1 MQVKNFRG
9 QLRDCL
15 STGLKREDE
24 HSRKALYFKIRDLV
38 ERFKNEPEWT
48 AHVADTR
55 RWLDFGIPEKRR
67 SDNAHV
73 NYFESSIGKS
83 TRTESKTGIHDSRR
97 ARYSRNTAW
106 RTIQIERDSLR
117 LVAVDEVFAHTDE
130 PNSRRALDLF
140 KSMGFQLIVIVPWEA
155 KARVAERYVDSF
167 HLTVESERRQ
177 LRAPDCDS
185 RTLRRCPAAECER
198 GVNYLRKRS
207 APGRAFCARLSQ
219 ANRSFRSPFALA
231 RRGSRVTMRV
241 RRAALEAFNRDAV
254 ALGLSVDWSETGH
267 RRFQTHEIPTSAA
280 WQNESTYLQ
289 ALGRT
294 ATTQAF
300 REDVALLPAE
310 LHSWAA
316 EHPLD
321 VVAHHGAWPELLR
334 CVFWFRE
341 HPRSGLYLRQIP
353 VDGIDTKFLE
363 QHLGIL
369 DALLLN
375 TMPLQINVT
384 AKRFESRHGLCWE
397 QHLIR
402 FCFPLHS
409 DAAKTAWSS
418 S

>member
-1 MQVKNFRG
+1 MR
-9 QLRDCL
+9 
-15 STGLKREDE
+15 
-24 HSRKALYFKIRDLV
+24 
-38 ERFKNEPEWT
+38 
-48 AHVADTR
+48 TR
-55 RWLDFGIPEKRR
+55 RELLAQAERAWPRFLR
-67 SDNAHV
+67 SLVTGDPFFPLAV
-73 NYFESSIGKS
+73 RIGK
-83 TRTESKTGIHDSRR
+83 TR
-97 ARYSRNTAW
+97 
-106 RTIQIERDSLR
+106 
-117 LVAVDEVFAHTDE
+117 
-130 PNSRRALDLF
+130 
-140 KSMGFQLIVIVPWEA
+140 
-155 KARVAERYVDSF
+155 
-167 HLTVESERRQ
+167 
-177 LRAPDCDS
+177 
-185 RTLRRCPAAECER
+185 
-198 GVNYLRKRS
+198 
-207 APGRAFCARLSQ
+207 
-219 ANRSFRSPFALA
+219 LA
-231 RRGSRVTMRV
+231 GDYAM

-397 QHLIR
+397 QPLIR
-402 FCFPLHS
+402 FRFLDSTLQRSHGFPVADMSVPAPTFRALS
-409 DAAKTAWSS
+409 LQRVNAIVTENLRNFLSLPPLPNSVAVVGGGDAAALLSDTPWLGQSRILYWGDLDARGFAILSRLRAVYPKVESVMMDLATLELHKNVAVKVDSYQSEVPMLTPEENASLKRLGSAGLWLEQERVPFSNVVEVFERVTSS
-418 S
+418 VATPAPTKSPPDFSGGDF